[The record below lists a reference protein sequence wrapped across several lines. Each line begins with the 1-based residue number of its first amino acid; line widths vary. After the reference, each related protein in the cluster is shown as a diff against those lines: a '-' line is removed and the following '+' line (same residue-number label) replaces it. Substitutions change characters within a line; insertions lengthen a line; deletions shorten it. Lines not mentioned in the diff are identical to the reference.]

1 MTQPVALITGASSG
15 IGRAIAL
22 KLASA
27 NTNLALVGRD
37 LLKLQAVQ
45 QEVNKLGVTARVY
58 SIDMARPKEVKP
70 QIESIIQAWGRLDTL
85 VNNAGI
91 GYTNSLLDTPL
102 AEWQQVL
109 DINLTSAFQCI
120 QAVLPV
126 MRQQQQ
132 GTIINIASI
141 AAKNAFPGWGVYS
154 ASKAALASLSQTLR
168 AEERINGI
176 RVTTICPGAVDTPI
190 WDSPTVQVELNRAA
204 MLTPDSIAQLVWQIL
219 LLPNTA
225 VVEELILMPNA
236 GAL

>member
-22 KLASA
+22 KLAST

-45 QEVNKLGVTARVY
+45 QEVNKLGVTTRVY
-58 SIDMARPKEVKP
+58 SIDMARPKEVKS
-70 QIESIIQAWGRLDTL
+70 QIESIIQDWGRLDTL
-85 VNNAGI
+85 VNSAGI

-109 DINLTSAFQCI
+109 DINLTSVFQCI

-154 ASKAALASLSQTLR
+154 ASKAALASLSHTLR